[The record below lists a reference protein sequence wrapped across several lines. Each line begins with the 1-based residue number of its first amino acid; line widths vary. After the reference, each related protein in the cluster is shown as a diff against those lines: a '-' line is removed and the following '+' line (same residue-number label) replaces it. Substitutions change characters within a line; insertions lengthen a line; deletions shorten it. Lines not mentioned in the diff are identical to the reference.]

1 MPALLVEGRK
11 RTREDATLQEA
22 WRCPGALLRLAITA
36 FDVLHWDRRLLAGAE
51 ARALGRAA
59 LGRIPLARTYQTIRD
74 GHGIHPVPGLLG
86 RCWPR

>member
-1 MPALLVEGRK
+1 VLLLVEGRE
-11 RTREDATLQEA
+11 RTREGATLLGGLEVS
-22 WRCPGALLRLAITA
+22 WGAVASGDHCLRR
-36 FDVLHWDRRLLAGAE
+36 LHWDRRLLAGAE

>member
-1 MPALLVEGRK
+1 MPALLVEGRE
-11 RTREDATLQEA
+11 RTREDATLLGGLEVS
-22 WRCPGALLRLAITA
+22 WGAVASGDHCLRR
-36 FDVLHWDRRLLAGAE
+36 LHWDRRLLAGAGRGRW
-51 ARALGRAA
+51 AALL